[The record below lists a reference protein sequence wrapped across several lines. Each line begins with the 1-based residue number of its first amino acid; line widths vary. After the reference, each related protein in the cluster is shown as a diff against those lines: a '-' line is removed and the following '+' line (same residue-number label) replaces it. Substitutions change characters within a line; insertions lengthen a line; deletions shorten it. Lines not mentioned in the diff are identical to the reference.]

1 MKKTRSTI
9 KTIETM
15 LKEMQDEF
23 PVDLVEAEEGQ
34 GARADC
40 WTAMEDDI
48 KGNTVSV
55 RTP

>member
-23 PVDLVEAEEGQ
+23 PVNEAEEAQ
-34 GARADC
+34 ENRADC
-40 WTAMEDDI
+40 WTAMDD
-48 KGNTVSV
+48 GFQAYTVSLQ
-55 RTP
+55 TA

>member
-40 WTAMEDDI
+40 WTAMDDEI
-48 KGNTVSV
+48 KGYTVSV